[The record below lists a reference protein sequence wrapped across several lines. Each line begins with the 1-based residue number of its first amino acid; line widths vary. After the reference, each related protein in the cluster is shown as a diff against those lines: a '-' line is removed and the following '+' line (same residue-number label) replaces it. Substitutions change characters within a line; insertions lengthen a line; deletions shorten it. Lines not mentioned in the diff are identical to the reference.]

1 MYPPCPQP
9 RQRTPSRRMKYL
21 GNSLR
26 KNVEIRIGELNLR
39 RLSRSGSDTENNLLS
54 IFLVVNISPFE
65 VPVTQWTP
73 CENPFQ
79 PIEYERGQG
88 NDRFPFW
95 NEKEFLLIMSKKYW
109 YPLSFHL
116 FLKFLLH
123 FSCCSFHLKV
133 VFLLSSTC

>member
-1 MYPPCPQP
+1 MYPRCPQP

-79 PIEYERGQG
+79 PIEYERSSS
-88 NDRFPFW
+88 W
-95 NEKEFLLIMSKKYW
+95 NEAKILKTDGNSKDINIFLTWLTRILFHFRKEIYHFLD
-109 YPLSFHL
+109 PFHIL
-116 FLKFLLH
+116 
-123 FSCCSFHLKV
+123 
-133 VFLLSSTC
+133 